1 MSIQYQ
7 IVLISVT
14 MLILSIANIF
24 NTIGFANIKN
34 AQTVRINEVVKR
46 LNEQKKFNKSQ
57 KLLDDEIIKSLE
69 LKDKKI
75 EDMYEMITTISKITK

>member
-14 MLILSIANIF
+14 MLILSIANVF
-24 NTIGFANIKN
+24 NTIGFTNIKN

-69 LKDKKI
+69 LKDNKI
-75 EDMYEMITTISKITK
+75 EVMYEMITTISKMTK